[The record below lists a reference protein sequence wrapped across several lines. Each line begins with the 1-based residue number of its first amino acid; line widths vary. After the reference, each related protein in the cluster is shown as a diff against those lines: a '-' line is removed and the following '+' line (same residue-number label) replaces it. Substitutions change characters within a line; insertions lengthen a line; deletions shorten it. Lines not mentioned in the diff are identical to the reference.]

1 MVWVPQGHV
10 RPGWGYLAS
19 VSEGIVRFTN
29 KRHACAR
36 RRARRAFDGGGL
48 PSDALIEGVAGLA
61 ASFGHPI

>member
-29 KRHACAR
+29 SGTHVPGVVR
-36 RRARRAFDGGGL
+36 GGRSTVGGYQ
-48 PSDALIEGVAGLA
+48 ATR
-61 ASFGHPI
+61 